1 MSSILKRI
9 IFLELLAILW
19 AGGMTAIN
27 AMFYDVHGNTRKIF
41 IVCLVVSQLFVLLHI
56 RRVKKI

>member
-1 MSSILKRI
+1 MPAILKRI

-19 AGGMTAIN
+19 AAGMTATN
-27 AMFYDVHGNTRKIF
+27 VMFYDVHGNARKIF

-56 RRVKKI
+56 RRTKKT

>member
-1 MSSILKRI
+1 MPAILKRI

-19 AGGMTAIN
+19 AAAMTAIN

-41 IVCLVVSQLFVLLHI
+41 IVCLVVSQLFVLLHM
-56 RRVKKI
+56 RRVKKT